1 MFLELL
7 TAGSSAVMVGAKR
20 KQLKLSDV
28 EQHVMGR
35 RKLWFLHDHLAALS
49 AKPKA
54 AAAPKEGKAKAGAA
68 SKEGKAKGGAA
79 AGAAGAAEP
88 ASGRRAITSFFGT
101 KEAAPA
107 ADADAQMVDAAAA
120 EEHEEEEE

>member
-1 MFLELL
+1 MFLESL

-54 AAAPKEGKAKAGAA
+54 APKEGKAAAAPKEGKGKGAA
-68 SKEGKAKGGAA
+68 AAGGAA
-79 AGAAGAAEP
+79 GGAEP
-88 ASGRRAITSFFGT
+88 ASGRRAITSFFG
-101 KEAAPA
+101 KETAPAAA
-107 ADADAQMVDAAAA
+107 ADADAQMVDATAA
-120 EEHEEEEE
+120 EHVEEEEEE